1 MDQQHRF
8 SFFIVWTS
16 FKYVFNGMAI
26 STYLNDIFYFE
37 AKPWNDIYEID
48 VQTNNNVY
56 IIFQNVSDLASM
68 ILFYGIADLAT

>member
-1 MDQQHRF
+1 
-8 SFFIVWTS
+8 
-16 FKYVFNGMAI
+16 MAI

-37 AKPWNDIYEID
+37 AKPWNDIYIYEID
-48 VQTNNNVY
+48 VQTNNNVH

>member
-1 MDQQHRF
+1 
-8 SFFIVWTS
+8 
-16 FKYVFNGMAI
+16 MAI

-37 AKPWNDIYEID
+37 AKPWIDTYYID
-48 VQTNNNVY
+48 VQINNNVY